1 LFKYK
6 LFHNYWNIPI
16 RMEDSKSYPSS

>member
-6 LFHNYWNIPI
+6 LFHNYWNSPI
-16 RMEDSKSYPSS
+16 GMEDGKSYPSS